1 MSDTIEENVAVE
13 QLLAERDALHGWL
26 QRLDAATVAA
36 PAVVRER
43 VRRDYQQQLDRVA
56 DDLRKHVD
64 AIAKKLAGDQ
74 AEHDELTLRTDASRE
89 ELAEVELRHAVGEFS
104 PERYE
109 ADRKRHLSDLEAFEL
124 SVGAVA
130 ARIQR
135 MDEVL
140 ALVRRAPATSGNAV
154 VNAPVTAQSE
164 MSILD
169 LAPADLPVAESA
181 GQGETIESVEV
192 VETVEAIDIDQ
203 LAAEAETDRV
213 LSIFSSPADATPV
226 GATEPPATAVPG
238 FGPLSFRPAG
248 VVPTDEPTLIGLPGD
263 SPPRFVRPGDR
274 LPPSAPVR
282 PAGQTATPPSSSA
295 PATTTV
301 PARVSPAKAGQG
313 IFSEEIV
320 AAGPAPSSPATPVGR
335 TLRCGECGAMNRPLE
350 WYCEKCGA
358 ELSAV

>member
-1 MSDTIEENVAVE
+1 MSDPIEENVAVE

-74 AEHDELTLRTDASRE
+74 SEYDELTLRTGASRE
-89 ELAEVELRHAVGEFS
+89 QLAEVELRHAVGEFS
-104 PERYE
+104 SERYE
-109 ADRKRHLSDLEAFEL
+109 ADRKRHLSDLETFEL
-124 SVGAVA
+124 SVAAVA

-140 ALVRRAPATSGNAV
+140 ELVRRPPAASGQAVVDAPA
-154 VNAPVTAQSE
+154 TAQSE

-169 LAPADLPVAESA
+169 LAPADLPVAELA
-181 GQGETIESVEV
+181 GPGQTIESVEV
-192 VETVEAIDIDQ
+192 VEAVDIDQ
-203 LAAEAETDRV
+203 LVAEAETDRV
-213 LSIFSSPADATPV
+213 LSIFSSPSDAAPEGVTV
-226 GATEPPATAVPG
+226 PPATPVPG

-248 VVPTDEPTLIGLPGD
+248 AVPSNEPPLIGLPAD

-274 LPPSAPVR
+274 LPPSAPAR
-282 PAGQTATPPSSSA
+282 PAAPTAAPPSSSA
-295 PATTTV
+295 PATTPV
-301 PARVSPAKAGQG
+301 PAPGSPAKAGQG

-320 AAGPAPSSPATPVGR
+320 ASGPAPSTPATPVGR